1 MCRKW
6 TASLFAQFIVVRPSQ
21 IVPELSS
28 FPSYKEFLSSP
39 RRFRG
44 FCSACGSPLIWR
56 SEEKTDT
63 LDLYLGTID
72 EKWLVGEKIEG
83 SEQKT
88 KSGVHVKRQ
97 GGFGKELGTPSQFQ
111 FYYEN
116 AIEGVTD
123 ILEGGKKYLTE
134 NQDVE
139 ALN

>member
-6 TASLFAQFIVVRPSQ
+6 TASLVAQFIVVRPSQ
-21 IVPELSS
+21 ITPGLAS
-28 FPSYKEFLSSP
+28 FPSYREYSSSP

-44 FCSACGSPLIWR
+44 FCGACGSPLIWR
-56 SEEKTDT
+56 SEDKTDT

-72 EKWLVGEKIEG
+72 EKWLVGEKVEG
-83 SEQKT
+83 SEEKT
-88 KSGVHVKRQ
+88 KFGVQTKRQ
-97 GGFGKELGTPSQFQ
+97 GGYGKEFGTPSQFQ

-123 ILEGGKKYLTE
+123 ILKGGKKYLTE
-134 NQDVE
+134 NKDAE